1 MTAIE
6 ESDFRLIPVSDNLI
20 FFDVEYLYTVN
31 KGKENER
38 TEFRNIAYGVPL
50 DSAIKRIAGCR
61 VNNKIKD
68 ITDLKTYLKE
78 YRDIIK
84 EIKDICCIN

>member
-6 ESDFRLIPVSDNLI
+6 GPDYRIIPVKDDLV
-20 FFDVEYLYTVN
+20 FFDVEVIYIVN

-38 TEFRNIAYGVPL
+38 SEYRNIAYGVPL
-50 DSAIKRIAGCR
+50 DAAIRRIAGYR
-61 VNNKIKD
+61 ISNKIEG

-78 YRDIIK
+78 YRETIS
-84 EIKDICCIN
+84 EIKALCGN